1 LLVKDRMTPQPLIVV
16 TPDAPI
22 TEAQRLMQEHN
33 IRHLPVVTDHPSTD
47 SLAPRPLDPHAQV
60 HRPGTEQA
68 GETGQRPR
76 LVGLL
81 TRETMLQAIPWSAA
95 SLSVLE
101 TQYVLSKVK
110 VEKVMIRD
118 VITIT
123 EDVAVEEAARIMVD
137 HKIGCLPVLREGT
150 LVGIITDIDLLATTM
165 EMLGARRPGL
175 RLSVMVP
182 NRVGE
187 IARLATAIAEIGGNL
202 SAFGTWEGEMEA
214 TSGVPEQMGIVLRV
228 EGVSKEQLVTTV
240 GKLVEMEILD
250 VRGV

>member
-1 LLVKDRMTPQPLIVV
+1 VLVKDRMTPQPLVVV

-33 IRHLPVVTDHPSTD
+33 IRHLPVVTDHP
-47 SLAPRPLDPHAQV
+47 P
-60 HRPGTEQA
+60 
-68 GETGQRPR
+68 TGQRHN

-81 TRETMLQAIPWSAA
+81 TRETMFQAIPWSAA

-101 TQYVLSKVK
+101 TQYILSKVK

-187 IARLATAIAEIGGNL
+187 IARLATAIADIGGNL
-202 SAFGTWEGEMEA
+202 SAFGTWEGEVDVA
-214 TSGVPEQMGIVLRV
+214 SGAPEQMGIVLRV
-228 EGVSKEQLVTTV
+228 EGVSKEQLMAAVE
-240 GKLVEMEILD
+240 KLEEMEILD
-250 VRGV
+250 VREV

>member
-1 LLVKDRMTPQPLIVV
+1 VLVKDRMTPQPLVVV
-16 TPDAPI
+16 TPDAPV
-22 TEAQRLMQEHN
+22 TEAQRLMQDHN
-33 IRHLPVVTDHPSTD
+33 IRHLPVVTDHPP
-47 SLAPRPLDPHAQV
+47 A
-60 HRPGTEQA
+60 EQ
-68 GETGQRPR
+68 RHN

-110 VEKVMIRD
+110 VAKVMIRD

-137 HKIGCLPVLREGT
+137 HKIGCLPVLRDGT

-187 IARLATAIAEIGGNL
+187 IARLSTAIADIGGNL
-202 SAFGTWEGEMEA
+202 SAFGTWEGEVDA
-214 TSGVPEQMGIVLRV
+214 PSGVPEQMGIVLRV
-228 EGVSKEQLVTTV
+228 EGVSKEQLIATV
-240 GKLVEMEILD
+240 EKLAEMEILD
-250 VRGV
+250 VREM

>member
-1 LLVKDRMTPQPLIVV
+1 MLVKDRMTPQPLIVV

-47 SLAPRPLDPHAQV
+47 SLAPRPPA
-60 HRPGTEQA
+60 
-68 GETGQRPR
+68 R

-118 VITIT
+118 VTTIT

-202 SAFGTWEGEMEA
+202 SAFGTWEGEVEA

-228 EGVSKEQLVTTV
+228 DGVSKEQLVATV

>member
-22 TEAQRLMQEHN
+22 TEAQRLMQKHN

-47 SLAPRPLDPHAQV
+47 SLVGRA
-60 HRPGTEQA
+60 
-68 GETGQRPR
+68 GQRHN

-81 TRETMLQAIPWSAA
+81 TRETMFQAIPWSAV

-101 TQYVLSKVK
+101 TQYILSKVR
-110 VEKVMIRD
+110 VEKVMIRN
-118 VITIT
+118 VITVT

-137 HKIGCLPVLREGT
+137 HKIGCLPVLREGA

-182 NRVGE
+182 NQVGE
-187 IARLATAIAEIGGNL
+187 IARLSTAIAEIGGNL
-202 SAFGTWEGEMEA
+202 SAFGTWEGEVEA

-228 EGVSKEQLVTTV
+228 EGVSKEQLIATV
-240 GKLVEMEILD
+240 ERLAEMEILD
-250 VRGV
+250 VREM

>member
-47 SLAPRPLDPHAQV
+47 SLAPRPPA
-60 HRPGTEQA
+60 
-68 GETGQRPR
+68 R

-118 VITIT
+118 VTTIT

-202 SAFGTWEGEMEA
+202 SAFGTWEGEVEA

-228 EGVSKEQLVTTV
+228 DGVSKEQLVATV
-240 GKLVEMEILD
+240 EKLVEMEILD

>member
-47 SLAPRPLDPHAQV
+47 SLAPRPPA
-60 HRPGTEQA
+60 
-68 GETGQRPR
+68 R

-118 VITIT
+118 VTTIT

-202 SAFGTWEGEMEA
+202 SAFGTWEGEVEA

-228 EGVSKEQLVTTV
+228 DGVSKEQLVATV